1 MSDKNITMD
10 DIARELGI
18 SKTTVSRAMSGK
30 GRIGRATVERVQAYI
45 EEHNYHPSAIAQS
58 LASSKSYNIAFVVT
72 QDVGESDIP
81 FFQRCM
87 WSAAECSKEYGYNI
101 IVCTI
106 SDNDLSS
113 LEKLVSDRKID
124 GAIVGRTVDDDKTLQ
139 FLRSKKV
146 PFITIGSIT
155 DEDTY
160 QVDNNHFDGCRELT
174 EQLLGSGKG
183 KLALFGG
190 NSSYNV
196 NRTRLAGYL
205 KAHKNQRYDA
215 DQRMIFR
222 NLKSESMIE
231 DAVKTALMNKVSCFV
246 CMDDVICSK
255 VVNYLDKADIKIP
268 RDVEVVSFYDSILL
282 ANHVPAITA
291 LGVNVSE
298 LGYTACNSLVSIMEG
313 REVTKKQQLDI
324 EYIKRDSTR

>member
-1 MSDKNITMD
+1 MSEKNITMD

-58 LASSKSYNIAFVVT
+58 LANSKSYNIAFVVT

-87 WSAAECSKEYGYNI
+87 WSVAECSKEHGYNV

-106 SDNDLSS
+106 SEDDLSS
-113 LEKLVSDRKID
+113 LQKLVSDRKID

-139 FLRSKKV
+139 FLRSKQI

-155 DEDTY
+155 DEETY

-174 EQLLGSGKG
+174 ELLLEHGG

-215 DQRMIFR
+215 DQKMIFR
-222 NLKSESMIE
+222 NLKNESMIE
-231 DAVKTALMNKVSCFV
+231 DAVRTALMNKVKCFV

-255 VVNYLDKADIKIP
+255 VVNFLDKSEIRIP
-268 RDVEVVSFYDSILL
+268 SDVEVVSFYDSILL
-282 ANHVPAITA
+282 ENHVPSITA
-291 LGVNVSE
+291 LCVNVSE
-298 LGYTACNSLVSIMEG
+298 LGYTACNSLVSIIEG
-313 REVTKKQQLDI
+313 QSVAKKQQLDI
-324 EYIKRDSTR
+324 EYVKRESTR